1 VSAPPNE
8 STVAGAAAP
17 AAKPGSARVAVSWAG
32 ARRFD
37 AGRPG
42 GPTLRLDG
50 SGETGQSPVDAL
62 LSALAACTAIDLV
75 DILAKRRTP
84 AERLTVNV
92 EGTRADGTP
101 RRLTA
106 VRLDYTLDGAGITR
120 SLAESFAD
128 LAVAKYC
135 SVRDSLD
142 PAIAVTYT
150 IALNGEAGAERRPE
164 KDSPSR

>member
-1 VSAPPNE
+1 LSAAIV
-8 STVAGAAAP
+8 TAP
-17 AAKPGSARVAVSWAG
+17 AVTPVVTHGPARVVVEWAG

-50 SGETGQSPVDAL
+50 SGETGQSPVDAV
-62 LSALAACTAIDLV
+62 LSALAACTAIDIV

-92 EGTRADGTP
+92 EGIRADTVP

-106 VRLDYTLDGAGITR
+106 IRLDYTLDGAGITR
-120 SLAESFAD
+120 QHAELFTD
-128 LAVAKYC
+128 LAVVKYC

-142 PAIAVTYT
+142 PAIPVTYT
-150 IALNGEAGAERRPE
+150 IMLNGEAGAERRPE
-164 KDSPSR
+164 KSAEAR

>member
-1 VSAPPNE
+1 VSAAPNE
-8 STVAGAAAP
+8 SVAAAP
-17 AAKPGSARVAVSWAG
+17 GAPVAKHGPAHVVVEWAG
-32 ARRFD
+32 GRRFD

-50 SGETGQSPVDAL
+50 SGETGQSPVDAV
-62 LSALAACTAIDLV
+62 LSALAACTAIDIV

-92 EGTRADGTP
+92 DGVRADAVP

-106 VRLDYTLDGAGITR
+106 IRLDYVIDGAGVTR
-120 SLAESFAD
+120 QHAEQFAD
-128 LAVAKYC
+128 LAITKYC

-142 PAIAVTYT
+142 PTTPVTYT
-150 IALNGEAGAERRPE
+150 ITLNGEAGAERRPE
-164 KDSPSR
+164 KTPGG